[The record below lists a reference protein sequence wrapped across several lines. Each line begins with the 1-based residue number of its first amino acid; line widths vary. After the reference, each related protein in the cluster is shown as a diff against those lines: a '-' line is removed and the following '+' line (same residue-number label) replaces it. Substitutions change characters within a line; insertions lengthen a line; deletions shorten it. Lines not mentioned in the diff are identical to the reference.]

1 VRTMEGDTWSSD
13 FGFVYSSRY
22 EIFRE
27 KKIETS
33 MLTEMKRGE
42 PDASLFI
49 IPSGYTLTQ
58 R

>member
-1 VRTMEGDTWSSD
+1 MEGDTWSSD
-13 FGFVYSSRY
+13 LGFVYSSRY

-27 KKIETS
+27 KKIEAS
-33 MLTEMKRGE
+33 MLTEMMRGE

-49 IPSGYTLTQ
+49 VPSGYTLTQ